1 LNDKGGFMETKKVA
15 VLTVD
20 VSKSREFED
29 RGELQIKIKNAIKE
43 VNSKYKN
50 NLLAKFS
57 ITLGD
62 EFQGAIK
69 DKELSYDM
77 LTRIEDLLYPTK
89 VKGGLGLG
97 RVETSLS
104 EKVMEMDGS
113 AFHRS
118 REALKKAKN
127 SNVEMVVVS
136 GQEDFDA
143 TINTILELLSII
155 KNQWTKRQRE
165 VVTYLRGRDVTLEK
179 AGEKFGVTKQSL
191 SKTRKKTN
199 FKSVASAETEIRRL
213 LGKVKM
219 VDN

>member
-69 DKELSYDM
+69 DREMSYDM
-77 LTRIEDLLYPTK
+77 LTWIEDLLYPAR

-97 RVETSLS
+97 RVETPLS
-104 EKVMEMDGS
+104 EKVTEM
-113 AFHRS
+113 A
-118 REALKKAKN
+118 
-127 SNVEMVVVS
+127 
-136 GQEDFDA
+136 
-143 TINTILELLSII
+143 
-155 KNQWTKRQRE
+155 
-165 VVTYLRGRDVTLEK
+165 
-179 AGEKFGVTKQSL
+179 
-191 SKTRKKTN
+191 
-199 FKSVASAETEIRRL
+199 
-213 LGKVKM
+213 
-219 VDN
+219 